1 MKAVK
6 LTTLAVATFA
16 SSIAM
21 ANDYFAQE
29 TNPIAISAEIGTLG
43 YGASIG
49 WSVNDSTELQ
59 AGWTGTAQESTVLNA
74 STNSGAIKNIVDKLG
89 VQLPV
94 NAATTVTT
102 KQNNPFVGV
111 QLRPFSNWLTVG
123 AGVMVPNTEWNI
135 RAAHSIPPNTTNPN
149 DVPDLFKDLPQGYT
163 YESSNISATYK
174 NSNKLAPYG
183 TIGLRPNLN
192 NNWGVFAEVGA
203 AYMGEPK
210 ELGLNVAVRAADI
223 NGQQLPQSDVS
234 ALRDKVNNALN
245 SDTAKTV
252 EKYNG
257 IYPIA
262 KVGATYRF

>member
-6 LTTLAVATFA
+6 LTTLAVVALA
-16 SSIAM
+16 SSVAT
-21 ANDYFAQE
+21 ADDYYMQE
-29 TNPIAISAEIGTLG
+29 TNPVAISAEIGTLG

-59 AGWTGTAQESTVLNA
+59 AGWTGTAQESTALNA
-74 STNSGAIKNIVDKLG
+74 STNSGFVKTIVDKVG
-89 VQLPV
+89 VQIPV
-94 NAATTVTT
+94 SAATTVTT

-123 AGVMVPNTEWNI
+123 AGVMVPNTEWNV
-135 RAAHSIPPNTTNPN
+135 RATHAVKSGEETPE
-149 DVPDLFKDLPQGYT
+149 LFKDLQSGYA
-163 YESSNISATYK
+163 YQSSDISVTYK

-192 NNWGVFAEVGA
+192 NNWGIFAEVGA

-210 ELGLNVAVRAADI
+210 QLGLNVAVRAADI
-223 NGQQLPQSDVS
+223 KGQQLPPTAVNE
-234 ALRDKVNNALN
+234 LRDKVDNALN
-245 SDTAKTV
+245 SDTAKTL

>member
-16 SSIAM
+16 SSVAM

-74 STNSGAIKNIVDKLG
+74 STNSGFVKTIVDKVG

-135 RAAHSIPPNTTNPN
+135 RAAHTLQTNNQN
-149 DVPDLFKDLPQGYT
+149 DVPDLFKDLAGLNYT
-163 YESSNISATYK
+163 YRSSNINATYK

-210 ELGLNVAVRAADI
+210 ELGLDVAVQATNP
-223 NGQQLPQSDVS
+223 NGQPLPPAAVN
-234 ALRDKVNNALN
+234 ALESKVRDILN